1 MVKLRQTFIISK
13 INSFKLDQKYML
25 IIIYFILVLSSVITC
40 SYAFMLPVAT
50 APNAIVYA
58 ASTMSTRDMA
68 STGFAMNVICVL
80 MTTLAINSYGVL
92 MFNLNTFPLWANQFI
107 PSSQNITCD
116 NLNST
121 LIQNFTIIQ
130 G

>member
-1 MVKLRQTFIISK
+1 
-13 INSFKLDQKYML
+13 
-25 IIIYFILVLSSVITC
+25 
-40 SYAFMLPVAT
+40 MLPVAT